1 MTNITNQST
10 LHFNGQ
16 FKINLKSSNDIKGL
30 CELSKTCKKYE
41 DRFKSVRIYTEN
53 PTKGLKFDDG
63 AYLRSKLIVPDKL
76 DNQINSI
83 LKTNN
88 IEYKYLGKNQ
98 K

>member
-1 MTNITNQST
+1 MTNINNKST

-16 FKINLKSSNDIKGL
+16 FKINLKSSNDITGL

-63 AYLRSKLIVPDKL
+63 ACCFASQYKCRPI
-76 DNQINSI
+76 SI
-83 LKTNN
+83 CIT
-88 IEYKYLGKNQ
+88 
-98 K
+98 